1 MANREVSWEELVQA
15 GTVLFG
21 PGFAAAVHGAGWRA
35 GLRAAWRRRVLET
48 HPDRAALLGKSE
60 ALLQRE
66 FRAVTEAFE
75 LLESFSIGSKGP
87 PSPRAGPAVASP
99 PRAARSPPP
108 PRGAAP
114 RPPPP
119 PPRAPP
125 PRAPPP
131 RAPPPRAPPP
141 PAAQAAEGPGP
152 RLPRRRLR
160 FAEFLYYSGRVGW
173 QSYVAAVAWQRSQRP
188 AIGRLAVDLGLLG
201 QRDVAELLERRRRE
215 GAQAE
220 PFGEFAVRR
229 GFLTRAQLLGL
240 IGRQH
245 RGQRRIGLFF
255 LERALLTAD
264 ELEGAQLALFGHN
277 ARYAAKVA

>member
-1 MANREVSWEELVQA
+1 VVADREVSWEELVEA

-21 PGFAAAVHGAGWRA
+21 PGFAAVVHGAGWRA
-35 GLRAAWRRRVLET
+35 ELRTAWRRRVLET
-48 HPDRAALLGKSE
+48 HPDRAAVLGKSE

-66 FRAVTEAFE
+66 FRQVTEAFA
-75 LLESFSIGSKGP
+75 LLESFAVGSKAP
-87 PSPRAGPAVASP
+87 PAPRAGPAVAP
-99 PRAARSPPP
+99 PAWSTPRPPPAGGRPFRASPPP
-108 PRGAAP
+108 R
-114 RPPPP
+114 PP

-131 RAPPPRAPPP
+131 PT
-141 PAAQAAEGPGP
+141 AQATGAGP

-160 FAEFLYYSGRVGW
+160 FAEFLYYSGRVNW
-173 QSYVAAVAWQRSQRP
+173 QAYVAAVAWQRGQRP

-220 PFGEFAVRR
+220 PLGEFAVRR
-229 GFLTRAQLLGL
+229 GVLTRAQLLGL
-240 IGRQH
+240 VGRQS